1 MSQLILLVTLGR
13 VLGVMLALVPLV
25 PLVMLVTLGRLSRRP
40 TLCADE
46 KSDALREPRELPRR
60 G

>member
-1 MSQLILLVTLGR
+1 MSKLILLVTLGR
-13 VLGVMLALVPLV
+13 VLGVVLALV

>member
-13 VLGVMLALVPLV
+13 VLGVVLS
-25 PLVMLVTLGRLSRRP
+25 LVMLVTLGRLSRRP

>member
-13 VLGVMLALVPLV
+13 VLGAMLALV

>member
-13 VLGVMLALVPLV
+13 VLGVVIV